1 MNRRPPR
8 PTRTD
13 TLFPYTTLFRSCCVL
28 RAAPGKAW
36 CTGVDVKESQKPG
49 QAVVELDNIWHCEDP
64 GNTLGPKSMNCW
76 KPVIAAVHGMAAG
89 GAFYWLNESDII
101 ICSEDATFFDPHVTY
116 GMTSALEPIGMT

>member
-1 MNRRPPR
+1 MRISDWSSGVCSADLWKWIA
-8 PTRTD
+8 RTD
-13 TLFPYTTLFRSCCVL
+13 DIHCCVL

-76 KPVIAAVHGMAAG
+76 KPVIAAVQDRKSTR
-89 GAFYWLNESDII
+89 LNS
-101 ICSEDATFFDPHVTY
+101 SH
-116 GMTSALEPIGMT
+116 